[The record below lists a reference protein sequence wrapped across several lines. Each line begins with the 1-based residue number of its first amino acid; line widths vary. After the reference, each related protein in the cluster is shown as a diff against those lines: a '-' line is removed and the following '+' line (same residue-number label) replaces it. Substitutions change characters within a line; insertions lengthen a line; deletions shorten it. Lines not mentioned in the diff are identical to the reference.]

1 MTTPTAPPGPRLT
14 PRTDRLLVVELL
26 LVVLVVAA
34 DLLLP
39 ALVVLVLA
47 GLSLAARRERPASL
61 GLAPLRPLG
70 RAAGAILGMTV
81 AWTALQLALLM
92 PLAEHLS
99 GQRQDV
105 GMFAEVEGNVRL
117 LALLLALSWTLGA
130 VVEEVAF
137 RGYVLTRA
145 SAIVP
150 GHVSAWAG
158 VVVAAL
164 LFGLIHTEQGLV
176 GVALTTLDGLF
187 FGWLRLRFGSV
198 WAPVLAH
205 GMNNTI
211 GLTAYFLVGP
221 VYALW

>member
-1 MTTPTAPPGPRLT
+1 MTAPSAPPGPRLT
-14 PRTDRLLVVELL
+14 RRSDRLLVVELL
-26 LVVLVVAA
+26 LVVMVVAA

-39 ALVVLVLA
+39 ALVLLLMA
-47 GLSLAARRERPASL
+47 GVSLAVRRERPASL
-61 GLAPLRPLG
+61 GLVPLRRLA
-70 RAAGAILGMTV
+70 RAAGSILGLTL

-92 PLAEHLS
+92 PVAEHLT

-105 GMFAEVEGNVRL
+105 SMFAEVEGNVQL
-117 LALLLALSWTLGA
+117 LAVLLVLSWTLGA
-130 VVEEVAF
+130 VAEELAF

-145 SAIVP
+145 SALVP
-150 GHVSAWAG
+150 GRGSAWAG
-158 VVVAAL
+158 VVAGAA

>member
-1 MTTPTAPPGPRLT
+1 MVASSTPPGPRLA
-14 PRTDRLLVVELL
+14 RRSDRLLVVELL
-26 LVVLVVAA
+26 VAVLVVAA

-39 ALVVLVLA
+39 ALVLLVLA
-47 GLSLAARRERPASL
+47 GLSLAVRRERPPTL
-61 GLAPLRPLG
+61 GLVPLRPLG
-70 RAAGAILGMTV
+70 RATGSILGLTI
-81 AWTALQLALLM
+81 AWTCLQLALLM
-92 PLAEHLS
+92 PVVEHLT

-105 GMFAEVEGNVRL
+105 SMFAEVQGNLGL
-117 LALLLALSWTLGA
+117 LLLLLALSWTLGA
-130 VVEEVAF
+130 VAEEVAF

-145 SAIVP
+145 SGLVGGRGAP
-150 GHVSAWAG
+150 WAG
-158 VVVAAL
+158 VVAAAV

-221 VYALW
+221 IYALW